1 MKPTVHDIAKI
12 AGVSLAT
19 VDRVL
24 NGRPGVRS
32 VTRGKVEEAI
42 TSLGY
47 VRDLAAANLAKSR
60 TYSFI
65 FILPAN
71 DNSFMIGLHEEV
83 RGAVARSSAERTDIR
98 IVDVPPFDARALV
111 AALEAVLVEKPAG
124 VAFVAIDTRDVRAVT
139 ERLRQAGIPMVT
151 LVSDLPDSS
160 RDHYAG
166 IDNIAAGRTAG
177 SLMGRFLSG
186 PFLGEGGATVA
197 VLAGSMLVRD
207 HRERLEGFS
216 AVIDQAYPKVH
227 ILPVLEGR
235 DDPALAETM
244 IADTLRRNA
253 DIAGIYS
260 LGAGNRGLIRA
271 LHRARG
277 PSRPLVIA
285 HELTA
290 STRAALADGVID
302 AVLNQDAGHEVR
314 SAIRVLKAKADG
326 LPVLAAQERIRIDIF
341 LKDNLP

>member
-1 MKPTVHDIAKI
+1 MKPTVHDIARS

-24 NGRPGVRS
+24 NGRPGVRR
-32 VTRGKVEEAI
+32 VTRQKVEGAI
-42 TSLGY
+42 AELGY
-47 VRDLAAANLAKSR
+47 VRDVAAANLAKGR
-60 TYSFI
+60 TYTFT

-71 DNSFMIGLHEEV
+71 DNSFMIGLGDEV
-83 RGAVARSSAERTDIR
+83 RNAIARSTTERTQIR
-98 IVDVPPFDARALV
+98 IVHVPPFDPAALV
-111 AALEAVLVEKPAG
+111 EALDAVVAERPAG
-124 VAFVAIDTRDVRAVT
+124 VAFVAIDAPEVREAVT
-139 ERLRQAGIPMVT
+139 RLRSAGIPIVT
-151 LVSDLPDSS
+151 LVSDLSDSA

-186 PFLGEGGATVA
+186 GDATVA

-207 HRERLEGFS
+207 HRERLEGFA
-216 AVIDQAYPKVH
+216 AVSEAFPGLR

-235 DDPALAETM
+235 DDPAVAEALVTRV
-244 IADTLRRNA
+244 LHEHPEV
-253 DIAGIYS
+253 AGIYS
-260 LGAGNRGLIRA
+260 LGAGNRGLIQALTRA
-271 LHRARG
+271 SMG
-277 PSRPLVIA
+277 KRPMVIA
-285 HELTA
+285 HELTE
-290 STRAALADGVID
+290 STRAALGAGIID

-326 LPVLAAQERIRIDIF
+326 LPVIAAQERIRIDIF